1 MVSNWTPLK
10 SKSFKAHS
18 SHADKQFNYK
28 PMHFNPKKISWI
40 NGINKKPN
48 FCLEVALCGIG
59 GNLGDLWSSRLQRGS
74 DSALQHSVQRAAAPC
89 CRRMQDTLYTHS
101 LGSLDSSPIQ
111 KCNEGPRALQCS
123 SIYWG
128 EILLYASLC
137 EQCSK
142 KTNTVKRANK
152 RFFVVMLW
160 KNVSSDITIFY

>member
-101 LGSLDSSPIQ
+101 LGSLDSSPY
-111 KCNEGPRALQCS
+111 KNAMKDHVHCNV
-123 SIYWG
+123 
-128 EILLYASLC
+128 LLYIGGKYYCMRAYAS
-137 EQCSK
+137 
-142 KTNTVKRANK
+142 
-152 RFFVVMLW
+152 
-160 KNVSSDITIFY
+160 NVQRKLIL